1 MVHRQRRQHD
11 GVDSERLIV
20 FVAPWRITS
29 RYNFHPEFKR
39 VEEYICTENLKNYD
53 YLVDPTKA
61 IK

>member
-1 MVHRQRRQHD
+1 MARSNGRSPWRTPN
-11 GVDSERLIV
+11 V
-20 FVAPWRITS
+20 FVAPWRTTS